1 MAEETKVTEK
11 VYCYDHPSAYNSGNN
26 AATAAMCAAMMNGRQ
41 NESPM
46 EAAALMGGGFGANQ
60 WMNNP
65 FAYMMMMA
73 VMREFGYGSGG
84 WGNGQNAQN
93 IEMQNQL
100 QAIRSQLQDNQN
112 SNLLMDAVKGN
123 NTAIGQLASNLNCD
137 FNTLNTAVCSVKSAV
152 DSVAAATGF
161 SAERVI
167 NAAQSGDASIVSA
180 LQNCCC
186 QTQQSI
192 LKMGYENQL
201 ANCQQTNTLQN
212 GQRDLGQAITQ
223 GFSSTAY
230 ETQRQTCDIINAGAQ
245 NTQRI
250 IDTLNCHWQQD
261 LQQRYNDARLELS
274 QQRQNAT
281 LIAALKTTSTTTAQA

>member
-11 VYCYDHPSAYNSGNN
+11 VYCYDHPSAYNQGNN
-26 AATAAMCAAMMNGRQ
+26 AATAAMCAAMMGRQ
-41 NESPM
+41 NENPM

-73 VMREFGYGSGG
+73 VMREFGYGGNG

-230 ETQRQTCDIINAGAQ
+230 ETQKQTCDIINAGAQ

-281 LIAALKTTSTTTAQA
+281 LIAALKTTTTTTATT